1 MNMKLL
7 TTILMLISS
16 ISLYA
21 QIGLTSRTF
30 IDSTRGRTLNTT
42 LLYPAKSDSI
52 DSFGSNRVFK
62 GFKASLNADL
72 FSDKKLPLI
81 ILIHGTSGNWKNL
94 TWLGAPIAN
103 NGAIVV
109 AANHEGSTTGDATPS
124 SVIRMWNQPQDVSFL
139 IDRLLNS
146 EFSEFIDNNK
156 IIVIGSSL
164 GGYATL
170 ALTGAILNF
179 EKYKQFCFD
188 NEDASTKF
196 FRPTLDE
203 LDQDFYTK
211 ANQSHLDNRISLAIA
226 LVPGFVEVMNFDS
239 LKNIKTPALIIGAS
253 LDENLPPAT
262 HYKPFV
268 DEFPAAWKY
277 IEITDATHYS
287 FLQKCKPG
295 ALKILAEENA
305 EFACMEKGEKTRE
318 EIHLEVLDEI
328 EEFMNLNF
336 DNN

>member
-16 ISLYA
+16 ISLYS

-30 IDSTRGRTLNTT
+30 IDSTRGRTINTT

-103 NGAIVV
+103 KGAIVV

-124 SVIRMWNQPQDVSFL
+124 SVIRVWNQPQDVSFL
-139 IDRLLNS
+139 IDRLLKS

-156 IIVIGSSL
+156 IIAIGSSL
-164 GGYATL
+164 GGYTTL

-196 FRPTLDE
+196 FRPALDE
-203 LDQDFYTK
+203 LNQDFYTK
-211 ANQSHLDNRISLAIA
+211 ANQLHLDNRISLAIA

-239 LKNIKTPALIIGAS
+239 LKNIKIPALIIGAS

-262 HYKPFV
+262 HYEPFL

-318 EIHLEVLDEI
+318 EIHIEVLDEI
-328 EEFMNLNF
+328 EEFMNLYF
-336 DNN
+336 DNK